1 MSRLVNLLAP
11 LVIAALTFGCS
22 DDSSDGDD
30 TTGGT
35 SSGGTAGTAN
45 AGTSN
50 AGTSN
55 AGTGGTG
62 GGATVSFATDV
73 YPLLRMKCGL
83 SGCHD
88 GSSAPFL
95 PAHGA
100 SDEAEAYEATQDI
113 SMIDSMTPVYERI
126 LLRVSGATDFGFMPP
141 DCGEGPIGADGCL
154 SQAEVD
160 LIREWVEQGA
170 PP

>member
-1 MSRLVNLLAP
+1 MSRLVKMLAP
-11 LVIAALTFGCS
+11 LAIAALWFGCS

-35 SSGGTAGTAN
+35 SSGGSAGTNAGTAN

-50 AGTSN
+50 AGN
-55 AGTGGTG
+55 GGTG
-62 GGATVSFATDV
+62 GGDAVSFATDV
-73 YPLLRMKCGL
+73 YPLLRMRCGL

-88 GSSAPFL
+88 GSSAPVL

-100 SDEAEAYEATQDI
+100 ADEAVAYEATQDI
-113 SMIDSMTPVYERI
+113 SMIDNMTPVYRRI
-126 LLRVSGATDFGFMPP
+126 LLRASGATDFGFMPP
-141 DCGEGPIGADGCL
+141 DCGEGPIGAEGCL

-160 LIREWVEQGA
+160 LIQAWVEQGA

>member
-1 MSRLVNLLAP
+1 LVKMLAP
-11 LVIAALTFGCS
+11 LAIAALSFACS

-45 AGTSN
+45 AGTG
-50 AGTSN
+50 GTSS

-62 GGATVSFATDV
+62 GGADAVSFATDV

-88 GSSAPFL
+88 GSTAPFL

-100 SDEAEAYEATQDI
+100 ADETVAYEATQDI
-113 SMIDSMTPVYERI
+113 SMTDGMTPVYERI
-126 LLRVSGATDFGFMPP
+126 FLRVSGTTDFGFMPP
-141 DCGEGPIGADGCL
+141 DCGDGPIGAEGCL
-154 SQAEVD
+154 TQAEVD
-160 LIREWVEQGA
+160 LIQEWVEQGA

>member
-1 MSRLVNLLAP
+1 MSRLVHLLAP

-30 TTGGT
+30 T
-35 SSGGTAGTAN
+35 
-45 AGTSN
+45 
-50 AGTSN
+50 
-55 AGTGGTG
+55 G
-62 GGATVSFATDV
+62 GGADAVSFATDV

-88 GSSAPFL
+88 GSTAPFL

-100 SDEAEAYEATQDI
+100 SDEMVAYEATQDI
-113 SMIDSMTPVYERI
+113 SMTDGMTPVYERI
-126 LLRVSGATDFGFMPP
+126 LLRVTGTTDFGFMPP
-141 DCGEGPIGADGCL
+141 DCGSGPIGADGCL

-160 LIREWVEQGA
+160 LIQEWVDQGA